1 MKTCRQCGKEFDVL
15 WPEIWAYKA
24 GNPPAYFCSW
34 KCLRA
39 NERKDG
45 ERMNKLTLENKKKA
59 VEIAVNGGNPLSFIR
74 ECGVK
79 NAAEAWAKIKG
90 FVQKTDPEAYA
101 KLPKRLPQEK
111 AAKTERPAVQLV
123 YDPGIAEEYRAEKHE
138 EAVPADQLEVAAVY
152 SRTVDSGTYKRYNG
166 GMALCS
172 PTVNIVMS
180 AMEWFKFSQEIL
192 TALRQLD
199 AGKPEDQAGGVPG
212 MTTTQLIKR
221 LKDLAE
227 IGIVNARE
235 DTTALLEAADR
246 LFELRARAMPKW
258 DRWLIMDEGL
268 FLESISEDGETD
280 WTKNKEDA
288 MQFMPGD
295 KETAETIADTV
306 CGQVVLYGDHEAWP
320 TEFIFES
327 ITTESDDDEGAD
339 AGDSG
344 EQGVREVR
352 ETEDHGD

>member
-15 WPEIWAYKA
+15 WPELWAYKA

-111 AAKTERPAVQLV
+111 AVKPEKPAVQLV

-138 EAVPADQLEVAAVY
+138 ETAPAEQLEIAAVY

-199 AGKPEDQAGGVPG
+199 AGKPEDQAGGG
-212 MTTTQLIKR
+212 
-221 LKDLAE
+221 
-227 IGIVNARE
+227 ARY
-235 DTTALLEAADR
+235 DDNAAD
-246 LFELRARAMPKW
+246 
-258 DRWLIMDEGL
+258 
-268 FLESISEDGETD
+268 
-280 WTKNKEDA
+280 
-288 MQFMPGD
+288 
-295 KETAETIADTV
+295 
-306 CGQVVLYGDHEAWP
+306 
-320 TEFIFES
+320 
-327 ITTESDDDEGAD
+327 
-339 AGDSG
+339 
-344 EQGVREVR
+344 
-352 ETEDHGD
+352 